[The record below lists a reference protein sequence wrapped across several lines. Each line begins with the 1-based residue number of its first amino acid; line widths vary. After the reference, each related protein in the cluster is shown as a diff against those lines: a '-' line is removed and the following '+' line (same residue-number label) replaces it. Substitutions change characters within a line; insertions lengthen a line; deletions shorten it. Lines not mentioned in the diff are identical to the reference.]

1 VSFFELFCGYGLA
14 CTAIPL
20 GIILGRSQ
28 TLEYIFDPLIS
39 ALNAIPRVAMMPLI
53 ILMLG
58 IGINSK
64 IFLIFFGCFF
74 PILVNVFQGT
84 KHIDPLTI
92 DMAKVF
98 GAKGW
103 KLFRE
108 VLFPSI
114 LPYLV
119 AGFRIALA
127 VGLIMVVVAEFFVG
141 SRGIGYAIAY
151 AGAHYNA
158 DELMAWVFII
168 ASIAIFFTE
177 LIKYS
182 EGKMRQRWYGQ
193 G

>member
-1 VSFFELFCGYGLA
+1 MNVINPLFFAWPSTILSALSEIIVSGDLIHHVSVSFFELFCGYGLA

-20 GIILGRSQ
+20 GLILGRSK

-98 GAKGW
+98 GEEW
-103 KLFRE
+103 DRE
-108 VLFPSI
+108 NSI
-114 LPYLV
+114 EEIPDCSPAGEPHQIPY
-119 AGFRIALA
+119 
-127 VGLIMVVVAEFFVG
+127 
-141 SRGIGYAIAY
+141 
-151 AGAHYNA
+151 
-158 DELMAWVFII
+158 
-168 ASIAIFFTE
+168 
-177 LIKYS
+177 
-182 EGKMRQRWYGQ
+182 
-193 G
+193 